1 MQIFISILL
10 LIGVLAL
17 IVFVH
22 ELGHFLVAKWCGIRV
37 DEFGLGFPP
46 RAIKL
51 FSYKGTDYT
60 LNWIPFG
67 GFVKIY
73 GEDSLDKDDP
83 DFKRSLIAK
92 KWWQQIAVLVAGV
105 TMNVVLAWVIFSGM
119 LMAGAPTLAS
129 QTDHPELL
137 KDAKL
142 TVLDVAPNS
151 PAGIAGIV
159 TGDVITKIAST
170 KSILVNPTVTAF
182 TTFIQ
187 SGTEQDAITVS
198 VMRGDTVKDIT
209 VTPQTGIV
217 ADHVAIGVAVDQVGY
232 QPGLSFFASLGQGFT
247 TTIRVIESTGQAFV
261 RLISGNVNLNT
272 ISGPVGLT
280 KIVGEAEQVGFTSLL
295 MVIAIISVNLAIINI
310 LPFPALDG
318 GRIVFV
324 IIEAIIRRPLPKKFV
339 EWVNG
344 AGFVLLLLLML
355 VITVKDVIKL
365 L

>member
-17 IVFVH
+17 IVLVH

-46 RAIKL
+46 RAVKL
-51 FSYKGTDYT
+51 FSYQGTDYT

-73 GEDSLDKDDP
+73 GEDSLDKNDP

-92 KWWQQIAVLVAGV
+92 KWWQQIAVLAAGV
-105 TMNVVLAWVIFSGM
+105 TMNVILAWVIFSGM

-137 KDAKL
+137 KDVQL

-151 PAGIAGIV
+151 PAATAGIA
-159 TGDVITKIAST
+159 TGDVVTKIASN
-170 KSILVNPTVTAF
+170 KSILVNPDVAAF

-198 VMRGDTVKDIT
+198 VTRGDTVKDI
-209 VTPQTGIV
+209 VLTPKTGIV

-232 QPGLSFFASLGQGFT
+232 QPGLSFFTSLSQGFT
-247 TTIRVIESTGQAFV
+247 TTVRVVESTGQAFV

-280 KIVGEAEQVGFTSLL
+280 KIIGEAEQVGFTSLL

>member
-1 MQIFISILL
+1 MHIFTSIVL
-10 LIGVLAL
+10 LILVLAL
-17 IVFVH
+17 IVFMH
-22 ELGHFLVAKWCGIRV
+22 ELGHFMVAKWCGIRV

-51 FSYKGTDYT
+51 FSRNGTDYT

-92 KWWQQIAVLVAGV
+92 KWWQQIAVLAAGV
-105 TMNVVLAWVIFSGM
+105 TMNVILAWVIFSGM

-137 KDAKL
+137 QDVKL

-151 PAGIAGIV
+151 PAAVSGIKN
-159 TGDVITKIAST
+159 GDVVTKIAST
-170 KSILVNPTVTAF
+170 RSILVNPDVTAF
-182 TTFIQ
+182 TSFIQ
-187 SGTEQDAITVS
+187 SGTDQDSITVS
-198 VMRGDTVKDIT
+198 VKRGEVIT
-209 VTPQTGIV
+209 DVPVTPKTGIV

-232 QPGLSFFASLGQGFT
+232 QPGLSFFSSLGQGFT
-247 TTIRVIESTGQAFV
+247 TTTRVVQSTGQAFAH
-261 RLISGNVNLNT
+261 LISGNMNLNT

-280 KIVGEAEQVGFTSLL
+280 KIVGEAEQVGMTSLF

-310 LPFPALDG
+310 LPLPALDG

-324 IIEAIIRRPLPKKFV
+324 IIEAMIRRPLPKKFV

-365 L
+365 F

>member
-1 MQIFISILL
+1 MS
-10 LIGVLAL
+10 
-17 IVFVH
+17 
-22 ELGHFLVAKWCGIRV
+22 
-37 DEFGLGFPP
+37 
-46 RAIKL
+46 KL
-51 FSYKGTDYT
+51 PSD
-60 LNWIPFG
+60 L
-67 GFVKIY
+67 
-73 GEDSLDKDDP
+73 S
-83 DFKRSLIAK
+83 
-92 KWWQQIAVLVAGV
+92 
-105 TMNVVLAWVIFSGM
+105 
-119 LMAGAPTLAS
+119 
-129 QTDHPELL
+129 
-137 KDAKL
+137 
-142 TVLDVAPNS
+142 
-151 PAGIAGIV
+151 
-159 TGDVITKIAST
+159 
-170 KSILVNPTVTAF
+170 TVT
-182 TTFIQ
+182 T
-187 SGTEQDAITVS
+187 
-198 VMRGDTVKDIT
+198 
-209 VTPQTGIV
+209 
-217 ADHVAIGVAVDQVGY
+217 VAVDLAKHVFQIHGCDASGKVIVAKALRRKDVL
-232 QPGLSFFASLGQGFT
+232 PFFASLGQGFT

>member
-105 TMNVVLAWVIFSGM
+105 TMNVILAWVIFSGM

-182 TTFIQ
+182 TAFIQ

>member
-1 MQIFISILL
+1 
-10 LIGVLAL
+10 
-17 IVFVH
+17 
-22 ELGHFLVAKWCGIRV
+22 
-37 DEFGLGFPP
+37 
-46 RAIKL
+46 
-51 FSYKGTDYT
+51 
-60 LNWIPFG
+60 
-67 GFVKIY
+67 
-73 GEDSLDKDDP
+73 
-83 DFKRSLIAK
+83 
-92 KWWQQIAVLVAGV
+92 
-105 TMNVVLAWVIFSGM
+105 MNVILAWVIFSGM

-170 KSILVNPTVTAF
+170 KSILVNPTV
-182 TTFIQ
+182 
-187 SGTEQDAITVS
+187 TVS

>member
-1 MQIFISILL
+1 MHIFISILL

-22 ELGHFLVAKWCGIRV
+22 ELGHFMVAKWCGIRV

-46 RAIKL
+46 RALKL

-92 KWWQQIAVLVAGV
+92 KWWQQIAVLAAGV
-105 TMNVVLAWVIFSGM
+105 TMNVILAWVIFSGM
-119 LMAGAPTLAS
+119 LIAGAPTLAS

-137 KDAKL
+137 KDVKL

-151 PAGIAGIV
+151 PAATAGIA
-159 TGDVITKIAST
+159 TGDVVTKIASS
-170 KSILVNPTVTAF
+170 KSILVNPDVTTF
-182 TTFIQ
+182 TSFIQ

-198 VMRGDTVKDIT
+198 VKRGDTTKDISI
-209 VTPQTGIV
+209 TPKTGIV
-217 ADHVAIGVAVDQVGY
+217 AEHVAIGVAVDQVGY

-247 TTIRVIESTGQAFV
+247 TTIRVVESTGQAFAH
-261 RLISGNVNLNT
+261 LISGNMNLNT

-280 KIVGEAEQVGFTSLL
+280 KIVGEAEQVGLTSLF
-295 MVIAIISVNLAIINI
+295 MVIAVISVNLAIINI
-310 LPFPALDG
+310 LPLPALDG

-324 IIEAIIRRPLPKKFV
+324 IIEAVIRRPLPKKFV